1 MHLKSFDIHSDDSI
15 GKCLQEYL
23 LTLFEYHDTS
33 HLPLLWNKD
42 KLKPLEQLG
51 VYEIIKSTKEV
62 ISLMCNSSDIN
73 VINEATKAI
82 AIVLSRS
89 FSISGTKKKTEREI
103 VTLLP
108 FIDFANHA
116 DSSEVTDMGTIVC
129 YNKAQKTF
137 DLIACNNIEKDDQ
150 IFCSYFYGISTPEDM
165 WCSYGYIDKRTI
177 CSVKNKNRESF
188 TTMLPLTTKKTKANT
203 TNNDENPNKKA
214 NGFIRCISSI
224 KSELKGVIPEKL
236 RTKVAIAL
244 KKKIKILDDKL
255 DTINIKKTSVPTI
268 LNDLEFL
275 HWLEARSL
283 QLLLEFVEWEKVV
296 GRKTVY
302 FENSDTTDIEKV
314 LKFTIEFEKLKKQK
328 IFL

>member
-1 MHLKSFDIHSDDSI
+1 MHLKSFDIHSDDNV

-23 LTLFEYHDTS
+23 LTLFEYQDMS
-33 HLPLLWNKD
+33 HLPLLWSEE
-42 KLKPLEQLG
+42 KLKPLEELG
-51 VYEIIKSTKEV
+51 VHEIVKSTKEV
-62 ISLMCNSSDIN
+62 ISLMCNSSDVN
-73 VINEATKAI
+73 VINEASRAI

-116 DSSEVTDMGTIVC
+116 DSSEVTDMGAIVC

-137 DLIACNNIEKDDQ
+137 DLIACSNIEKDDQ

-188 TTMLPLTTKKTKANT
+188 TTMLPLTTKKKAIT
-203 TNNDENPNKKA
+203 ENNDQKKA
-214 NGFIRCISSI
+214 NGFIRCVSSI

-255 DTINIKKTSVPTI
+255 DTISIKKTSAPAI
-268 LNDLEFL
+268 LNDIEFL

-302 FENSDTTDIEKV
+302 FEKADTTDIEKV

>member
-1 MHLKSFDIHSDDSI
+1 
-15 GKCLQEYL
+15 
-23 LTLFEYHDTS
+23 
-33 HLPLLWNKD
+33 
-42 KLKPLEQLG
+42 
-51 VYEIIKSTKEV
+51 
-62 ISLMCNSSDIN
+62 
-73 VINEATKAI
+73 
-82 AIVLSRS
+82 
-89 FSISGTKKKTEREI
+89 
-103 VTLLP
+103 
-108 FIDFANHA
+108 
-116 DSSEVTDMGTIVC
+116 
-129 YNKAQKTF
+129 
-137 DLIACNNIEKDDQ
+137 
-150 IFCSYFYGISTPEDM
+150 M

-268 LNDLEFL
+268 LNDIEFL